1 MANPTVPLILVGD
14 FNAYEFTDG
23 TGTTHTGSTASS
35 ITKYG
40 QRTIKRTLLA
50 DGTATDEA
58 GRTVAQSVVDAA
70 ARHNAAGPAS
80 IGVVVG
86 ATRDH
91 GLDLG
96 AVGGPILA
104 PGLGAQ
110 GATAADLAV
119 VFDGVTRL
127 LVPSASRQVLAAGPD
142 TDAVADAAEALRDEV
157 EAALR

>member
-1 MANPTVPLILVGD
+1 RGVFVLA
-14 FNAYEFTDG
+14 
-23 TGTTHTGSTASS
+23 
-35 ITKYG
+35 
-40 QRTIKRTLLA
+40 RTSNTEGA
-50 DGTATDEA
+50 GVQTATDEA

-70 ARHNAAGPAS
+70 ARHNAAGPAN